1 MSCLWDSIAPSG
13 AGADTRAAAG
23 GAAMGA
29 TLHGRGASVAPAELA
44 AASTFGTALESLRGR
59 SVLIAVREQLAAAL
73 ALIELDGLA
82 RRMVLCT
89 PDLTPE
95 QLAHVA
101 ATAQADA
108 IVLDAP
114 AAASPGAAPAAS
126 PTTPPAASPAAP
138 APAHLKSY
146 VVTPRPVPA
155 ALSRTSSE
163 QTEWI
168 LLTSGTTGT
177 PKLVQHTLQSLG
189 GALPAHTPSA
199 AQTIW
204 STFYDIRRYGGLQ
217 IYLRA
222 VLSRSPLVLSSAG
235 ESTQDF
241 LARAAAAGVTHIS
254 GTPSHWRRV
263 LMSGDAAILKPQYVR
278 SSGEVADQALLD
290 NLRAAFPHA
299 RIAHAFAS
307 TEAGVAFDVNDGRA
321 GFPQDFVDGARG
333 GIELKVVDHTLRIRS
348 GRNAARYLGAE
359 APVLVGDDG
368 YVDTGDRV
376 ELLEGRYY
384 FRGRMG
390 GVINVGGLKVY
401 PEEVE
406 AVLNADPRVRM
417 SLVRAKRNPITGAV
431 VVADVVL
438 TDPADGA
445 VADAPDAVKNSLLD
459 ACRRALAA
467 HKVPAMLRF
476 VPALEFTAAG
486 KLVRPS

>member
-1 MSCLWDSIAPSG
+1 MSCLWDFIAPSG
-13 AGADTRAAAG
+13 AAISAEF
-23 GAAMGA
+23 
-29 TLHGRGASVAPAELA
+29 HGRGASVRLSELA
-44 AASTFGTALESLRGR
+44 GGSIFGNALESLRGR
-59 SVLIAVREQLAAAL
+59 SVLIATREQLPSAL

-95 QLAHVA
+95 QLAGVA

-114 AAASPGAAPAAS
+114 PDAVTAIPPPIAPYAAA
-126 PTTPPAASPAAP
+126 
-138 APAHLKSY
+138 
-146 VVTPRPVPA
+146 PRPLA
-155 ALSRTSSE
+155 AAGIKRGGGAR
-163 QTEWI
+163 TEWI
-168 LLTSGTTGT
+168 LLTSGTTGA
-177 PKLVQHTLQSLG
+177 PKLVQHTLESLG
-189 GALPAHTPSA
+189 GALTTQNA
-199 AQTIW
+199 AGAQLTW

-222 VLSRSPLVLSSAG
+222 VLSRSPLVLSSSG
-235 ESTQDF
+235 EPTQDF
-241 LARAAAAGVTHIS
+241 LARAAATGVTHIS

-263 LMSGDAAILKPQYVR
+263 LMSGDAGIIDPRYVR
-278 SSGEVADQALLD
+278 SSGEIADQALLD
-290 NLRAAFPHA
+290 NLRAAYPQA
-299 RIAHAFAS
+299 RVAHAFAS

-321 GFPQDFVDGARG
+321 GFPQELLGNPVG

-348 GRNAARYLGAE
+348 GRNAVRYLGAG
-359 APVLVGDDG
+359 AADLVGDDG

-376 ELLEGRYY
+376 ELVEGRYH

-406 AVLNADPRVRM
+406 SVLNADPRVRM
-417 SLVRAKRNPITGAV
+417 SLVRARRNPIMGAV

-438 TDPADGA
+438 ADPASPA
-445 VADAPDAVKNSLLD
+445 AADTPDAVKSALLE
-459 ACRRALAA
+459 ACRRTLAA

-476 VPALEFTAAG
+476 VPALEVTAAG
-486 KLVRPS
+486 KLVRPST